1 MIHVQVEESKW
12 KKLLGDPGP
21 LNDNQLACIR
31 YAVKHK
37 ADIILKH
44 VDNTLA
50 VGGGAN
56 KSGDQKVRFL
66 PLRCSALAVV

>member
-1 MIHVQVEESKW
+1 MIHAQESKW
-12 KKLLGDPGP
+12 EKLLGDAGP

-31 YAVKHK
+31 YAVKQK
-37 ADIILKH
+37 AAIILKH